1 MELRKKQV
9 DKEKNTINICSEI
22 GRLESVILHTP
33 GPEVENLVPENVQR
47 ALYSDILNLQVALA
61 EYAQFQGVL
70 EKVTQVFQLRSL
82 LNDILENS
90 KVREKLIN
98 RICNA
103 EKAMHIRSYLETL
116 KSAELTHCLI
126 EGVLLEKDTL
136 TRFFEKE
143 RFSLQ
148 PLHNAFF
155 TRDPAISLFNSVL
168 IGNMANAVRV
178 RESIL
183 FEAIFENH
191 PLLHTNI
198 INPSLSENS
207 PNIRIEGGD
216 IIIARH
222 DIIITGMGARTSSQ
236 GIDYIIEQLI
246 PHKPNFHLVVQQL
259 PDNPES
265 FIHLDMVFTLLDV
278 DKCMA
283 YEPLISTH
291 NAYQTV
297 HVEVNNRKVK
307 RIRTVEN
314 LPEILRQLGMDL
326 QIIPCGGYHNYVH
339 QEREQWH
346 SGANFFAFAPGKI
359 MGYGRNENT
368 IEALHQNGFEV
379 IKANDVI
386 TNKVNPDAYS
396 KCVITIE
403 GSELSRGG
411 GGARCMTMP
420 LKRALVEE

>member
-1 MELRKKQV
+1 MEYRTKN
-9 DKEKNTINICSEI
+9 KEVGQNAINVCSEI

-33 GPEVENLVPENVQR
+33 GSEVENLVPENVQR
-47 ALYSDILNLQVALA
+47 ALYSDILNLQVALN

-70 EKVTQVFQLRSL
+70 EKVTKVYELRTL
-82 LNDILENS
+82 LDDILNDI
-90 KVREKLIN
+90 KIREKLIN

-103 EKAMHIRSYLETL
+103 EKAMYIRPYLETL
-116 KSAELTHCLI
+116 TPKNLTTCLI
-126 EGVLLEKDTL
+126 EGVVLEKNTL

-143 RFSLQ
+143 RFALQ

-155 TRDPAISLFNSVL
+155 TRDPAISIFNNVL

-178 RESIL
+178 RESII
-183 FEAIFENH
+183 FESIFENH
-191 PLLHTNI
+191 KELKTNLF
-198 INPSLSENS
+198 NPSLHENTS
-207 PNIRIEGGD
+207 SIRIEGGD
-216 IIIARH
+216 IIVARH
-222 DIIITGMGARTSSQ
+222 DIIVAGMGARTSSQ

-246 PHKPNFHLVVQQL
+246 QQKPNFHLVIQQL
-259 PDNPES
+259 PDSPES

-283 YEPLISTH
+283 YEPLILTH
-291 NAYQTV
+291 NAFQTV
-297 HVEVNNRKVK
+297 HVEINNGKVK

-314 LPEILRQLGMDL
+314 LPEILRELGMDL
-326 QIIPCGGYHNYVH
+326 EIVPCGGHKNYMH

-359 MGYGRNENT
+359 IGYGRNENT

-396 KCVITIE
+396 RCVITIE

-420 LKRALVEE
+420 LKRMLVEE

>member
-1 MELRKKQV
+1 MEYRKKH
-9 DKEKNTINICSEI
+9 KEIDNNAISINSEI
-22 GRLESVILHTP
+22 GKLESVILHTP

-47 ALYSDILNLQVALA
+47 ALYSDILNLQVALT
-61 EYAQFQGVL
+61 EYDQFQGVL
-70 EKVTQVFQLRSL
+70 EKVTKVYQLRTL
-82 LNDILENS
+82 LNEVLTEA

-116 KSAELTHCLI
+116 NPNDLTHCLI
-126 EGVLLEKDTL
+126 EGVILEKNTL

-155 TRDPAISLFNSVL
+155 TRDPAIALFNNML

-178 RESIL
+178 RESLI

-191 PLLHTNI
+191 KQLTTNI
-198 INPSLSENS
+198 FNPALSENAA
-207 PNIRIEGGD
+207 NIRIEGGD

-222 DIIITGMGARTSSQ
+222 DIVVAGMGARTSSQ
-236 GIDYIIEQLI
+236 GIDYILEQLI
-246 PHKPNFHLVVQQL
+246 PQKPNFHLVVQQL
-259 PDNPES
+259 PDSPES

-278 DKCMA
+278 DKCMV
-283 YEPLISTH
+283 YEPLIVTH

-297 HVEVNNRKVK
+297 HVEVNNGKVK

-314 LPEILRQLGMDL
+314 LPEILRELGMDL
-326 QIIPCGGYHNYVH
+326 EIIPCGGHKNYMH

-359 MGYGRNENT
+359 IGYRRNENT
-368 IEALHQNGFEV
+368 IEALSQNGFEV
-379 IKANDVI
+379 LKANDVI
-386 TNKVNPDAYS
+386 TNKVNPEAYHR
-396 KCVITIE
+396 CVITIE

-420 LKRALVEE
+420 LKRSLLDD